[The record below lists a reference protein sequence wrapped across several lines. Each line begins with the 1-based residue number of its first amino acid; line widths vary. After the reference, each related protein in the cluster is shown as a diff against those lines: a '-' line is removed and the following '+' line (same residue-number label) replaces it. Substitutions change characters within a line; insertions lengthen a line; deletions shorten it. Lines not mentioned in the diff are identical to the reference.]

1 MVHQQVP
8 RHVYV
13 TEEEMTSLIMESDAT
28 RHVDARYGGGRVW
41 LEDTPTNQW
50 AFKFLVQWRGLDLSF
65 DY

>member
-1 MVHQQVP
+1 
-8 RHVYV
+8 VYV

>member
-1 MVHQQVP
+1 MVEQKVP

-13 TEEEMTSLIMESDAT
+13 TEEEMTSLIMESNAE

-50 AFKFLVQWRGLDLSF
+50 AFKLLHQWRGLDLVF